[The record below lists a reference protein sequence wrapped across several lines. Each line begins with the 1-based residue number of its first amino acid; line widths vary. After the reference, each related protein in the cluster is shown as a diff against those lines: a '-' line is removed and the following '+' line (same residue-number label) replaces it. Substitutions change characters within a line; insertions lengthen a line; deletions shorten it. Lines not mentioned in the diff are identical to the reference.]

1 MHTEEKKTPLIGLV
15 KLDSLKSENENG
27 SISITVQVYF
37 NISRTSRKPVPLDL
51 IKEDVLNKWKV
62 IGTKR
67 AY

>member
-1 MHTEEKKTPLIGLV
+1 MHTEEKTTYLIGLV

-37 NISRTSRKPVPLDL
+37 NISRTSRKPVPLYL